1 MNAQLIDKFS
11 SEYSV
16 RLNPVTNSL
25 YKRFVTEFFIYSNKS
40 YQEVTARDIR
50 NYIQALTDKG
60 SAVSTCN
67 TRLCGLK
74 LFYRFLTEEGLV
86 EKDPANRIPQ
96 SKVPDSL
103 PYYLVPAELMQLRE
117 IVSKLDERAIIETLY
132 STGVRI
138 SELVAMKKEHVD
150 WSERMIHIPL
160 GKRKKGRIVLFT
172 KECEVHLRAYLDSRK
187 DVLPNLFVNPY
198 GYKPS
203 SRYTIQAQFRKYANQ
218 LEIKLS
224 PHTLRHTFAA
234 HLANKGMPLECIQTL
249 MGHENLEQT
258 KYYARLYEQ
267 ARKDI
272 YDEWM

>member
-1 MNAQLIDKFS
+1 MNAQLIDQFS
-11 SEYSV
+11 SEYTV
-16 RLNPVTNSL
+16 RLNPITNSL
-25 YKRFVTEFFIYSNKS
+25 YTRYVTEFFIYSNKS
-40 YQEVTARDIR
+40 YQDITARDIR
-50 NYIQALTDKG
+50 NYIQALTDEG
-60 SAVSTCN
+60 LAVSTCN
-67 TRLCGLK
+67 ARLCGLK
-74 LFYRFLTEEGLV
+74 LFYRFLTEEGVV

-103 PYYLVPAELMQLRE
+103 PYYLVPAQLMQLRE
-117 IVSKLDERAIIETLY
+117 IVTRLDERAMIEIFY
-132 STGVRI
+132 STGVRLG
-138 SELVAMKKEHVD
+138 ELVAMKKEDVD
-150 WSERMIHIPL
+150 WAERMIHIPL

-172 KECEVHLRAYLDSRK
+172 KECEIHLKAYLDSRT
-187 DVLPNLFVNPY
+187 DTLPNLFANAI
-198 GYKPS
+198 GNKPI
-203 SRYTIQAQFRKYANQ
+203 SRYTIQAQFKNYANQ